1 MMCIATLLATGQRPG
16 NVSRLQSIP
25 LKSKPPSPGILAT
38 HRLDKREL
46 SAPKTGRFDPYSF
59 FHFAFAFSCET
70 RFQNSKVDRRS
81 KYGSAFRR
89 GKGTRTVH
97 RIREGISVDRGFAD
111 PRTAFAGLCAVF
123 SCPRGCR
130 ALGRL
135 RARFERRG
143 HIEGS
148 CSRHARHEGE
158 SQNLKHG
165 KQAIACF
172 VFFRNI
178 AGYRRASLAS
188 LRANSRAIGSP

>member
-1 MMCIATLLATGQRPG
+1 MCIATLLARGQVTSH
-16 NVSRLQSIP
+16 VSNQS
-25 LKSKPPSPGILAT
+25 LSKSSPPSPGILAI

-46 SAPKTGRFDPYSF
+46 SAPKLRRFDPYSF
-59 FHFAFAFSCET
+59 FHFAFAFTCET

-89 GKGTRTVH
+89 GKGTRTVQ
-97 RIREGISVDRGFAD
+97 RIREGISLDRGFAD
-111 PRTAFAGLCAVF
+111 PRRRLPVCALSFLPSRLSRV
-123 SCPRGCR
+123 SC

-135 RARFERRG
+135 RAQVERCG

-158 SQNLKHG
+158 SQILKHG

-172 VFFRNI
+172 VFSETSLGI
-178 AGYRRASLAS
+178 AGQVL
-188 LRANSRAIGSP
+188 LRCERIRGR